1 MESYPKALID
11 EIKKLHPQ
19 LSDNDFEEYLRLID
33 EYSYTDPIE
42 FPEQSKKIK
51 DQLDKFVK
59 SNLTR
64 LEEAHSNFNEKM
76 RESYLKNLYAESYS
90 PVDTAL
96 SDEKV
101 AKWLQEQS
109 TLSGSYII
117 DYKLIRDP
125 HIYLVDF
132 KFKDDS
138 ILRVEVDH
146 LNKIIKFVFQ
156 RKTLNENN
164 NDSKTK

>member
-1 MESYPKALID
+1 MERYPKALID
-11 EIKKLHPQ
+11 EIKKLHPK
-19 LSDNDFEEYLRLID
+19 LTDNDFQKYLRLID
-33 EYSYTDPIE
+33 EYSFTDPIE

-51 DQLDKFVK
+51 GQLDKFVK

-64 LEEAHSNFNEKM
+64 LEEAHNNFNEKM
-76 RESYLKNLYAESYS
+76 RESYLQNSYAESNS

-109 TLSGSYII
+109 TLSGSYIV
-117 DYKLIRDP
+117 DYKLIHDP
-125 HIYLVDF
+125 HIYLVEF
-132 KFKDDS
+132 RFKDTS
-138 ILRVEVDH
+138 ILKIEVDH

-156 RKTLNENN
+156 RKTLNKNK
-164 NDSKTK
+164 NDSKTE